1 MEEDVADA
9 RSKRRCTRRGN
20 QASGQPSAVH
30 YVGYV
35 EDDETPEMIMA
46 KFEALDRIQASS
58 HSPGE
63 EGKAGNVNTVGLE
76 ILAAVEERS
85 RDGCLTDAQLLEVFK
100 QTSIFNVKTAL
111 ADNEALLSIDDL
123 LCQYADRYGSDEE
136 VSDDEDWIQTFWS
149 ATENGKDAVKR
160 SSTEPRQRMPGGTT
174 GARPSSQSRH
184 RLVTSYNPFS
194 QALVRRK
201 VRVCDKNEVVTMR
214 IPAAPLPL
222 SWGRTVRPYSP
233 GSSVD
238 GQEKR
243 CPLVSYDS
251 WLKCKA
257 AAATYEAALINP
269 GWVES
274 GDDGAGLKRFATLP
288 LPDLVPSGMVFMF
301 IPKQYIQS
309 VCQQMVS
316 WGFMYIENLTWVYLS
331 PNHTVSREE
340 SPFFASSHLTL
351 YMFRWAD
358 RGREMELRHQRNPD
372 VLFDCCLPIA
382 GSPCHAVPQAVYD
395 TIETLLPGAKDRFLE
410 LWAAQGSARPGW
422 TQAAFALD
430 GVCT

>member
-149 ATENGKDAVKR
+149 AT
-160 SSTEPRQRMPGGTT
+160 
-174 GARPSSQSRH
+174 
-184 RLVTSYNPFS
+184 
-194 QALVRRK
+194 
-201 VRVCDKNEVVTMR
+201 
-214 IPAAPLPL
+214 
-222 SWGRTVRPYSP
+222 

-243 CPLVSYDS
+243 GPLVSYDS

-257 AAATYEAALINP
+257 AAATYE
-269 GWVES
+269 
-274 GDDGAGLKRFATLP
+274 
-288 LPDLVPSGMVFMF
+288 
-301 IPKQYIQS
+301 
-309 VCQQMVS
+309 MVS

>member
-1 MEEDVADA
+1 
-9 RSKRRCTRRGN
+9 
-20 QASGQPSAVH
+20 
-30 YVGYV
+30 
-35 EDDETPEMIMA
+35 MIMA

-243 CPLVSYDS
+243 GPLVSYDS

-274 GDDGAGLKRFATLP
+274 GDDGAGLKVSTGRPCTSRYLRHGGRLDCTIPTKLRPCCRTHCPLSNPHNMRRGLRRSHCQTLYP
-288 LPDLVPSGMVFMF
+288 REWS
-301 IPKQYIQS
+301 S
-309 VCQQMVS
+309 CS
-316 WGFMYIENLTWVYLS
+316 S
-331 PNHTVSREE
+331 PNSTFSLSVN
-340 SPFFASSHLTL
+340 
-351 YMFRWAD
+351 RW
-358 RGREMELRHQRNPD
+358 
-372 VLFDCCLPIA
+372 
-382 GSPCHAVPQAVYD
+382 
-395 TIETLLPGAKDRFLE
+395 
-410 LWAAQGSARPGW
+410 
-422 TQAAFALD
+422 
-430 GVCT
+430 